1 MWNETAPCGLPVESL
16 GDKVM
21 PHYFF
26 HLSFGQRLVPDDEGV
41 ELPNRSAARDEAL
54 AVVRELA
61 DPEVGGN
68 ARRWASWFLQV
79 ADDKG
84 AFFRTAIGHPALEIV
99 SADGQAPQTE
109 EPGIGREPA
118 TIAAGRGV
126 ASRTRGELL
135 QQIRAIRQ
143 RTAQLKDD
151 NRRLREEL
159 SSLHLVSK
167 NIQLHA
173 ARTMAMAQLIS
184 GGGK

>member
-1 MWNETAPCGLPVESL
+1 VPR
-16 GDKVM
+16 
-21 PHYFF
+21 YFF
-26 HLSFGQRLVPDDEGV
+26 HLSFGQRVVPDEEGV

-61 DPEVGGN
+61 NPEVGGN

-79 ADDKG
+79 VDDEG
-84 AFFRTAIGHPALEIV
+84 QFFRTPVGYPALEIV
-99 SADGQAPQTE
+99 SADRQALQAQELRKRRDRPT
-109 EPGIGREPA
+109 
-118 TIAAGRGV
+118 TAARGGA

-135 QQIRAIRQ
+135 QQIGAIRR
-143 RTAQLKDD
+143 RTVQLMED

-173 ARTMAMAQLIS
+173 ARTMALAQLMPA
-184 GGGK
+184 GRK

>member
-1 MWNETAPCGLPVESL
+1 
-16 GDKVM
+16 M
-21 PHYFF
+21 PRYFF
-26 HLSFGQRLVPDDEGV
+26 HLCFGKRLVPDEEGV
-41 ELPNRSAARDEAL
+41 ELPNRSAARDEAV

-61 DPEVGGN
+61 DPEIGGN

-84 AFFRTAIGHPALEIV
+84 AFFRAAIGHPALEIV
-99 SADGQAPQTE
+99 SADGQAPQAE
-109 EPGIGREPA
+109 EPWIRPDPA
-118 TIAAGRGV
+118 ATAARGGA

-135 QQIRAIRQ
+135 QQIGVIRQ
-143 RTAQLKDD
+143 RTAQLMDD

-159 SSLHLVSK
+159 SSLFLLSK

-173 ARTMAMAQLIS
+173 SRTMAMAQLIS